1 MRFLVA
7 LGIIFGALV
16 LSPILMEPLDADE
29 ADSSSRRIVAVIEV
43 SGLIDPIEI
52 SYIESQLEQA
62 QSKGA
67 LAIVLQINSP
77 GSTVGETRLK
87 KLLENLENSS
97 IPVGVWIGQSGATAQ

>member
-1 MRFLVA
+1 MRFLAA
-7 LGIIFGALV
+7 LGVIFSALV
-16 LSPILMEPLDADE
+16 LSPILVEPLDADE
-29 ADSSSRRIVAVIEV
+29 ADSSSRRVVAVIEV

-62 QSKGA
+62 QSEGV

-87 KLLENLENSS
+87 
-97 IPVGVWIGQSGATAQ
+97 

>member
-7 LGIIFGALV
+7 LGVIFSALV
-16 LSPILMEPLDADE
+16 LSPISVEPLDAAE

-62 QSKGA
+62 QSKWRLSYSSA
-67 LAIVLQINSP
+67 NQQSWLNS
-77 GSTVGETRLK
+77 G
-87 KLLENLENSS
+87 
-97 IPVGVWIGQSGATAQ
+97 